1 MFEGSTVNGVLVSN
15 FSGDDNDEDNVNQTS
30 SSSPSDETNPREESF
45 SFDNASLSEETTR
58 EILEGMI
65 ISVSADDTTQS
76 EDTQAN
82 VGNTNL
88 VSVASASSFG
98 DQTILSSTASDIA
111 VPEAEYHSELRNAL
125 LQVAG
130 PRQPLP
136 RQQHPLSIS
145 TASSVFMQVDEHGRS
160 IPQVVDHVSLTS
172 LSFEPTLLDSSFT
185 LEPMILDL
193 QTAATDDD
201 SDASSCAASTL
212 GNEQQLVA
220 YDSSRRVTLI
230 ERVRGIPPALL
241 RALNL
246 VRPGIKNV
254 DARPTGMHWYETFT
268 EEDWEDFRSRAN
280 MVLRCLQCTSPTPRH
295 HLRGLYR
302 LPPLPPPQ
310 NAVEQRLL
318 ATTVKKSSN
327 PSTFLPESFI
337 CSICNDAIV
346 GALTLDCECG
356 INVCMACWEYTS
368 IAKRSGDNSAGYELA
383 SQLGFTVISSEDDAV
398 GTCTESPQ
406 RCPSCSQMV
415 HRPLVCNALDV
426 AILQVVQNL
435 DRKHF
440 TFQRAYY
447 GRLQQWRDEMERRK
461 IEETE
466 NNEDHLCNEQIVAQ
480 LIQEEEQYWQQHNR
494 ATHRKS
500 VTLPGTLSYV
510 VAIIASIGIKLLIQ
524 NHQVLRNS

>member
-172 LSFEPTLLDSSFT
+172 LSL
-185 LEPMILDL
+185 
-193 QTAATDDD
+193 
-201 SDASSCAASTL
+201 
-212 GNEQQLVA
+212 
-220 YDSSRRVTLI
+220 
-230 ERVRGIPPALL
+230 
-241 RALNL
+241 
-246 VRPGIKNV
+246 
-254 DARPTGMHWYETFT
+254 
-268 EEDWEDFRSRAN
+268 
-280 MVLRCLQCTSPTPRH
+280 
-295 HLRGLYR
+295 
-302 LPPLPPPQ
+302 
-310 NAVEQRLL
+310 
-318 ATTVKKSSN
+318 
-327 PSTFLPESFI
+327 
-337 CSICNDAIV
+337 
-346 GALTLDCECG
+346 
-356 INVCMACWEYTS
+356 
-368 IAKRSGDNSAGYELA
+368 
-383 SQLGFTVISSEDDAV
+383 
-398 GTCTESPQ
+398 
-406 RCPSCSQMV
+406 
-415 HRPLVCNALDV
+415 
-426 AILQVVQNL
+426 
-435 DRKHF
+435 
-440 TFQRAYY
+440 
-447 GRLQQWRDEMERRK
+447 
-461 IEETE
+461 
-466 NNEDHLCNEQIVAQ
+466 
-480 LIQEEEQYWQQHNR
+480 
-494 ATHRKS
+494 
-500 VTLPGTLSYV
+500 
-510 VAIIASIGIKLLIQ
+510 
-524 NHQVLRNS
+524 